1 MGGRTSTRSA
11 RSAGSKTIHN
21 GNDSGINKKRQ
32 GGVSMSDL
40 ISNDGEESKSVK
52 SLISFYNIEINYIY
66 TCIFFQSINS
76 IDMYLSYKFPKIWI
90 AEKDGNRNTLNCVL

>member
-52 SLISFYNIEINYIY
+52 SLINFYNL
-66 TCIFFQSINS
+66 
-76 IDMYLSYKFPKIWI
+76 LS
-90 AEKDGNRNTLNCVL
+90 ASHL